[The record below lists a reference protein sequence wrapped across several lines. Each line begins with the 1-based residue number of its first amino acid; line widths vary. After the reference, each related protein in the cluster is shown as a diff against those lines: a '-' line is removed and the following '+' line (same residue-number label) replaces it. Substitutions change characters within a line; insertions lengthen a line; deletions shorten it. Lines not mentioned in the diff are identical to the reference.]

1 MTNEVNSDR
10 ARGGALLAWM
20 QLMRLPNVF
29 TAAADVTMGFFFVA
43 GSLQPIPVYLCVLG
57 ASCLLYTSG
66 MVLNDLFDLADD
78 RQKRPERPLPSGRV
92 SVKAAAVVGF
102 GMLALGMLL
111 GWITF
116 PLAPEGA
123 SLAWRGGAV
132 ATALAT
138 CVLLYDGVLKHTF
151 VGPFAMGACRFLNVL
166 LGMSMAMAA
175 AGGTGNVPIV
185 WLGFDKAQL
194 LVAGGIGI
202 YITGVTVFA
211 RREEGQSNRIVLIG
225 GTVMMLCGIALL
237 GTVPIFHL
245 PMIAVDLQRR
255 VYWLLLALLA
265 GGLLVRA
272 SAAIF
277 RPVPARVQIVVKHCI
292 MLLIVLDGA
301 VCAAAHSGRPWYAIG
316 IVALL
321 FPAMLLGRW
330 VYST

>member
-1 MTNEVNSDR
+1 MTNEANSDR

-29 TAAADVTMGFFFVA
+29 TAAADVTMGFVFVA
-43 GSLQPIPVYLCVLG
+43 GSLQPLPVFLCILG
-57 ASCLLYTSG
+57 ASCLLYTAG
-66 MVLNDLFDLADD
+66 MVLNDWFDLADD

-92 SVKAAAVVGF
+92 SVKSAAIVGF
-102 GMLALGMLL
+102 SMLGLGVLL
-111 GWITF
+111 GWITL
-116 PLAPEGA
+116 PLAPQG
-123 SLAWRGGAV
+123 LALVRRGGAV
-132 ATALAT
+132 ATTLAG
-138 CVLLYDGVLKHTF
+138 CVLLYDAALKRTF
-151 VGPFAMGACRFLNVL
+151 VGPLGMGACRFLNVL

-175 AGGTGNVPIV
+175 DGMRSDPAV
-185 WLGFDKAQL
+185 LFGFDKPQL

-211 RREEGQSNRIVLIG
+211 RREEGESNRAVLVA
-225 GTVMMLCGIALL
+225 GTVMMLCGIAVL
-237 GTVPIFHL
+237 GTVPFYRL
-245 PMIAVDLQRR
+245 PYFGVELQRR
-255 VYWLLLALLA
+255 VYWLLLALFA

-277 RPVPARVQIVVKHCI
+277 RPIPARVQIVVKHCI

-301 VCAAAHSGRPWYAIG
+301 VCAAAHSDRPWYAVG

-321 FPAMLLGRW
+321 FPAILLGRW

>member
-1 MTNEVNSDR
+1 MTNAANTDR
-10 ARGGALLAWM
+10 ARGGGLLAWM

-29 TAAADVTMGFFFVA
+29 TAAADVTMGFVFVA
-43 GSLQPIPVYLCVLG
+43 GSLQPLPVYLCVLG

-66 MVLNDLFDLADD
+66 MVLNDLFDLTED
-78 RQKRPERPLPSGRV
+78 REKRPERPLPSGRV
-92 SVKAAAVVGF
+92 SVKSAAIVGF
-102 GMLALGMLL
+102 GMLGLGVLL
-111 GWITF
+111 GWITL
-116 PLAPEGA
+116 PLAPPGL

-132 ATALAT
+132 ATALAA
-138 CVLLYDGVLKHTF
+138 CVLLYDAALKRTF
-151 VGPFAMGACRFLNVL
+151 VGPLGMSACRFLNVL

-175 AGGTGNVPIV
+175 NGMPSDPAVL
-185 WLGFDKAQL
+185 LGFDKPQL

-211 RREEGQSNRIVLIG
+211 RREEGESNRVVLVA

-237 GTVPIFHL
+237 GTVPFYRF
-245 PMIAVDLQRR
+245 PVIAVDLQRR
-255 VYWLLLALLA
+255 VFWLLLALLA
-265 GGLLVRA
+265 GGMLLRA
-272 SAAIF
+272 SLAIY
-277 RPVPARVQIVVKHCI
+277 RPIPARVQIVVKHCI

-301 VCAAAHSGRPWYAIG
+301 VCAAAHSDRPWYAIG